1 MYDPV
6 GVQEAEAGKDVA
18 HVLAQQRLRHA
29 AELVQVV
36 LQGDARW
43 SISAAQRQ

>member
-18 HVLAQQRLRHA
+18 HVLAQRLRHA